1 MFPPRPSGGV
11 RSSIPGSGNSQFPP
25 PPAMRRE
32 RLDGFPSGGQ
42 YAAAANGEYPSLQP
56 YGGDAARPIRSLSIN
71 TGQFLHQQQQ
81 QPSRS
86 LAESAQGTSGGLGA
100 SALPSISNRNLFPQR
115 PAGSIGSGPTMGQ
128 PRDGRSHTLDMG
140 LFTDARRRKM
150 NFQDILASAQP
161 RAPLPNATPTNS
173 GSMPGHRQQQLSLVS
188 NTENVYP
195 NTSGS
200 YPAQK
205 SYDMQG

>member
-1 MFPPRPSGGV
+1 MFPPRPTGGV
-11 RSSIPGSGNSQFPP
+11 RSSIPGSGNPQFPP

-32 RLDGFPSGGQ
+32 RLDGFPTGGQ
-42 YAAAANGEYPSLQP
+42 YNSAGSGEYPSLQP
-56 YGGDAARPIRSLSIN
+56 YGSGDTARPMRSLSIN
-71 TGQFLHQQQQ
+71 TGQFLHQQQ
-81 QPSRS
+81 PSRS
-86 LAESAQGTSGGLGA
+86 PVEATHSTSSGLSA

-115 PAGSIGSGPTMGQ
+115 AAGSMGGPTMGQ

-173 GSMPGHRQQQLSLVS
+173 GSVMPVHRQQQPPISS

-205 SYDMQG
+205 SYEMQG